1 MVREIKFRTWDKTNM
16 RRVQAFT
23 VFKTGAVAVKGG
35 RPNTHASSSKR
46 FVLQQFTGFNDVARK
61 DIYEAGILIYGDQY
75 CLVEF
80 SLDRLNAGF
89 VLNRGRTKPGRVPMP
104 LGVLIKQV
112 MRVAGNI
119 YENPDLLQSAS

>member
-1 MVREIKFRTWDKTNM
+1 M
-16 RRVQAFT
+16 
-23 VFKTGAVAVKGG
+23 KGG
-35 RPNTHASSSKR
+35 RPKTHASSSKR
-46 FVLQQFTGFNDVARK
+46 FVLQQFTGFNDVAGK
-61 DIYEAGILIYGDQY
+61 DIYEGDILIYGDQY

-80 SLDRLNAGF
+80 SLERLNAGF

-119 YENPDLLQSAS
+119 YENPDLLQGAS